1 MKNIM
6 RKILLLSLFI
16 SSSFNMLFSQNL
28 VVQNPSFEGTPA
40 AHITPPLWGIC
51 MPGVTPD
58 TQPGI
63 WGVSLPPS
71 DGSSYLGMCHEQSG
85 SWQEGASQELLD
97 ELTGNSEPM
106 QAGET
111 YDFTIDVSDH
121 PTSGGW
127 NVAGPVELLVWGG
140 FSVCDESELLWS
152 SGDVPNFIWTTY
164 NVSFTPSMS
173 FTHIM
178 FQCNALTLPTGYLII
193 DNMSSIAFPCETPQT
208 SIVSTMDYNTYDISC
223 NGFSDGG
230 IDLTVSGGSLLG
242 YTYLWNNNATTEDIT
257 NLSAG
262 IYSVDITDLDNPS
275 CTTSTSFT
283 LTEPPL
289 IILTSNL
296 AIDTCNSGMAE
307 VIVSG
312 GVFPYN
318 YLWTDNQ
325 ITPVI
330 NNFTAEDYSVIITD
344 ANNCTI
350 SEQFYIDP
358 ALFVTPIAEFNVIP
372 DLNIHHLY
380 RQMDKPIFFIDKSV
394 DELTVI
400 TNWLWEFED
409 GFISSEQD
417 TRHSFA
423 EIGDFNVTLAIET
436 LYGCVDTITKR
447 VIIEEFLLY
456 IPNSFTP
463 QNDGVNDVFLP
474 KGIGVNVY
482 ELKIFSRWGEH
493 FFTSDDINI
502 GWNGTT
508 NRKDK
513 IAQTGVYVY
522 LINVTDVFGEKHTY
536 NGKVTLIK

>member
-1 MKNIM
+1 MNRII
-6 RKILLLSLFI
+6 ILLLLFLNLNSFADGCSGNATFTATYDPLNCCWSFI
-16 SSSFNMLFSQNL
+16 NTTNNDCSSAGICTWDFGDGSPTVTTLQGAQTVCHSYMYAGSYTVLLTYDATSCFSGAICTGNQQVTIPTSYYDDQNICFGDL
-28 VVQNPSFEGTPA
+28 TTAVSMDNNATWTNNNPSIGLPASGTGP
-40 AHITPPLWGIC
+40 IPSFTPVGS
-51 MPGVTPD
+51 PGT
-58 TQPGI
+58 TATI
-63 WGVSLPPS
+63 NFSNTCAT
-71 DGSSYLGMCHEQSG
+71 GSF
-85 SWQEGASQELLD
+85 
-97 ELTGNSEPM
+97 
-106 QAGET
+106 
-111 YDFTIDVSDH
+111 DFTILPQFTISYLVSD
-121 PTSGGW
+121 
-127 NVAGPVELLVWGG
+127 
-140 FSVCDESELLWS
+140 
-152 SGDVPNFIWTTY
+152 Y
-164 NVSFTPSMS
+164 N
-173 FTHIM
+173 
-178 FQCNALTLPTGYLII
+178 GY
-193 DNMSSIAFPCETPQT
+193 N
-208 SIVSTMDYNTYDISC
+208 ISC
-223 NGFSDGG
+223 NGNSDGSF
-230 IDLTVSGGSLLG
+230 DLSVISGSGS
-242 YTYLWNNNATTEDIT
+242 YSYLWSNGATTEDLT
-257 NLSAG
+257 SLSAG
-262 IYSVDITDLDNPS
+262 TYSVDITDANS
-275 CTTSTSFT
+275 CTTSTSFI

-296 AIDTCNSGMAE
+296 TIDTCNSGMAE

-350 SEQFYIDP
+350 SEQFHIDP

>member
-1 MKNIM
+1 MYTLKLTDDFGCIFDTTF
-6 RKILLLSLFI
+6 ILK
-16 SSSFNMLFSQNL
+16 
-28 VVQNPSFEGTPA
+28 
-40 AHITPPLWGIC
+40 
-51 MPGVTPD
+51 
-58 TQPGI
+58 
-63 WGVSLPPS
+63 
-71 DGSSYLGMCHEQSG
+71 
-85 SWQEGASQELLD
+85 
-97 ELTGNSEPM
+97 
-106 QAGET
+106 
-111 YDFTIDVSDH
+111 
-121 PTSGGW
+121 
-127 NVAGPVELLVWGG
+127 
-140 FSVCDESELLWS
+140 
-152 SGDVPNFIWTTY
+152 
-164 NVSFTPSMS
+164 
-173 FTHIM
+173 
-178 FQCNALTLPTGYLII
+178 
-193 DNMSSIAFPCETPQT
+193 
-208 SIVSTMDYNTYDISC
+208 
-223 NGFSDGG
+223 
-230 IDLTVSGGSLLG
+230 
-242 YTYLWNNNATTEDIT
+242 
-257 NLSAG
+257 
-262 IYSVDITDLDNPS
+262 
-275 CTTSTSFT
+275 
-283 LTEPPL
+283 EPPL
-289 IILTSNL
+289 IMLTYNF
-296 AIDTCNSGMAE
+296 AHDTCNIEGGMAE
-307 VIVSG
+307 VIVTG

-330 NNFTAEDYSVIITD
+330 NNFSAEDYSVIITD